1 MSPWGSLPASSVA
14 DATSATLTQSLRL
27 QHTYRLS
34 TILDAPPYA
43 RLGGV
48 VSMPLVPSATN
59 WTQHRVFVLDSNAQ
73 HIYAAT
79 EWAAGA
85 PTSK

>member
-1 MSPWGSLPASSVA
+1 MSL
-14 DATSATLTQSLRL
+14 
-27 QHTYRLS
+27 
-34 TILDAPPYA
+34 
-43 RLGGV
+43 
-48 VSMPLVPSATN
+48 PLVPSATN

-85 PTSK
+85 PTAKTALDLGLTGVGPSDASRGVLFPVRR